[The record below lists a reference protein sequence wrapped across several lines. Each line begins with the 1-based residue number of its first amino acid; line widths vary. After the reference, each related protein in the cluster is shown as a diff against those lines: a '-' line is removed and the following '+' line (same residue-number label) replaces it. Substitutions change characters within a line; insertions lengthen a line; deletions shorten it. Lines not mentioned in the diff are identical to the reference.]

1 MKVFLQGTGP
11 VELSQSHF
19 VATGGQASVW
29 VKDGTAYKV
38 YTDPKAAIP
47 AEKVKVL
54 SAISDPA
61 VIKPQALLLDAKN
74 RNVGYAMAAAAAPWS
89 FCQLFVPAFRAR
101 EKVPDDASVRL
112 STELRRH
119 VLSVHRAGCQIV
131 DLNELNVLVA
141 PRFDRLYLI
150 DVDSYQAPGFPA
162 TVIMPSVRDWS
173 QRVFDEK
180 SDWFSYAVL
189 IFQLFIGAHPFR
201 GKLDH
206 PEIDSV
212 PRDERMEWRMKRN
225 LSAFRPKAKL
235 AASCPPLD
243 VVPALL
249 RDWLRVVLDEGQRL
263 PPPDLHAMAA
273 AVGLPAAAHRPLS
286 SEGELLLELFEGYAG
301 FILAVEDDFALLR
314 SNGTLSA
321 TLGGIGFSGDWMN
334 GLGSGRV
341 LLGFTPKMRRPIA
354 LRHEGSTVLLY
365 DFVHKTRE
373 VLLLAVDELSRSGER
388 FYARCGEAV
397 FELGFL
403 ELKDRTS
410 MATVQQVASVLPLAC
425 RLFEG
430 CVIQSMLGST
440 FVSLFP
446 RSRQGHQLRMVE
458 LDGYK
463 ILDARFQA
471 ASEGGTRG
479 GGGVLGVIAVQGGK
493 YDRLTFRF
501 DERFQSYDVRTS
513 FDVEP
518 GLVNFVVLP
527 QSGVVA
533 DLGTDD
539 VLEVYVAKKD
549 HASLRR
555 IESPVLGR
563 DLRLLRVGDGIGFT
577 RGAEVWRMRLS

>member
-29 VKDGTAYKV
+29 VKDGVAYKI

-54 SAISDPA
+54 SAIADPA

-89 FCQLFVPAFRAR
+89 LCQLFVPAFRAR
-101 EKVPDDASVRL
+101 EKVPDDASLRL
-112 STELRRH
+112 SADLRSH
-119 VLSVHRAGCQIV
+119 VLSVHRAGCQVV

-141 PRFDRLYLI
+141 PRFDGLYLI
-150 DVDSYQAPGFPA
+150 DVDSYQTPGFPA
-162 TVIMPSVRDWS
+162 AVIMPSVRDWS
-173 QRVFDEK
+173 QKAFDEK
-180 SDWFSYAVL
+180 SDWFSYAIL
-189 IFQLFIGAHPFR
+189 TFQLFIGAHPFKGR
-201 GKLDH
+201 IDH

-235 AASCPPLD
+235 ADCCPSFD
-243 VVPALL
+243 VIPVLL
-249 RDWLRVVLDEGQRL
+249 RDWLRVVLDEGKRL
-263 PPPDLHAMAA
+263 PPPDLHAAA
-273 AVGLPAAAHRPLS
+273 AVVGLAPPPPRTLS
-286 SEGELLLELFEGYAG
+286 SVGELLLELFEGYAG
-301 FILAVEDDFALLR
+301 FILAVEDGFALSS

-321 TLGGIGFSGDWMN
+321 TLGGVGFSGDWMN

-354 LRHEGSTVLLY
+354 LRHEANTLVLY

-373 VLLLAVDELSRSGER
+373 VLLLAADELSRSGER

-446 RSRQGHQLRMVE
+446 KSRQGHQLRMAE

-463 ILDARFQA
+463 ILDAKFQA
-471 ASEGGTRG
+471 ASESGARG
-479 GGGVLGVIAVQGGK
+479 AGGVLGVLGAKGGK

-501 DERFQSYDVRTS
+501 DERFQGYDVRTA

-539 VLEVYVAKKD
+539 VLEVYVAKKG
-549 HASLRR
+549 HSSLRR

-563 DLRLLRVGDGIGFT
+563 DLRLMRVGDGIGFT
-577 RGAEVWRMRLS
+577 RGSEVWRMRLS